1 MKTLLLSL
9 ALLAAAVPTA
19 SAETRTYSQARTDL
33 DLLLMR
39 GSGYRKTLRDNI
51 RQQSNNYEVRR
62 QLENARTNVDL
73 MIKNNNIAK
82 ACKVVELGV
91 TAATLGVGG
100 VAAAGAKGLDIM
112 TREGM
117 KQAAKYIG
125 GKGAVEVAKET
136 AGVPGYSDAVKAGVF
151 VFNKYTED
159 ELRSQLGRGDM
170 DLLLRAKKL
179 LEDET
184 GDRTLEQKL
193 PELREL
199 LREAEDR
206 IEKADNQIKGAASN
220 IDNTIREAAAL
231 TAEVRRL
238 RDEERKKEKE
248 AYEAARKKEPAKRIQ
263 TDRQL
268 PAEVPQP
275 AAPPDESAQERR
287 KRIQE
292 ALDRYTKSLA
302 ARLQAQQDAAGE
314 AWKSVKGPAAPS
326 PGEPGEMRKN
336 LSELENGLA
345 ELRTYAELQ
354 NLEYFARGRAEAVQ
368 AYRTGLEPY
377 RAEVKGTI
385 EPLITKMAEIAG
397 QWRTVYNTYK
407 PQGFFVA
414 APPEIEQTTAWTAY
428 YESPLSFI
436 EKYTAET
443 EGLASAYTGL
453 ASQAASRKD
462 AVYAEIRTFVGEYAA
477 KAREFMASA
486 PGEVKRIQAALD
498 AFNKRSGPVTDL
510 PHQFALQFGQDGKRD
525 LAALEPLIAS
535 AKRDFSAAQNA
546 HMSASLLFFGL
557 EDKRRRLEEAGSD
570 PLLWEARAVA
580 GMAKNAAHKAEMEA
594 ALKPLADWRPRLDEL
609 SGLESFLP
617 QALENISGIVFDAD
631 GALRYLRAAE
641 KRMLAAAD
649 AGLSG
654 QKANY
659 SGDLSRLKTASD
671 EEYGRAMEDLAK
683 PYNTAM
689 EKLREVEEEVRSTF
703 LFDPAEELKPQKLA
717 VTNPPNGPMV
727 QGKEPLLFRTGFFPA
742 SVAARTAL
750 FEKQTADFWDSAA
763 GRELSEA
770 RRGNEVRQ
778 AQDRRDPGAAIV
790 RKMYADFAQAYQGRN
805 AAKVMQFIAE
815 DWTAGDGT
823 AAADLEEQ
831 FRNIFR
837 VYDEITVSITGLQV
851 VNNSPGSYAA
861 SYNMAIKSRIY
872 KKNIRREENS
882 SVYETVAVEGNSARI
897 KKTESGGYWEIK

>member
-377 RAEVKGTI
+377 CAEVKGTI

-717 VTNPPNGPMV
+717 VTNTPNGPMV